1 MSTDRAGCLP
11 IRDSEGDGGALSH
24 AFKTLLM
31 FSFLMLSAPIFSFFV
46 SKHYIFE
53 DIYGFESQAAT
64 IYAAVVAVVLVHV
77 IVGLFIYVAWKESN
91 AHTIPPAFKQD

>member
-11 IRDSEGDGGALSH
+11 IRDNDGDGALSQ
-24 AFKTLLM
+24 AFRTLLL
-31 FSFLMLSAPIFSFFV
+31 FSLLLLSAPIFSFFV
-46 SKHYIFE
+46 SKHYVFE
-53 DIYGFESQAAT
+53 DIYGMETQTAS

-77 IVGLFIYVAWKESN
+77 IVALFIYVAWKESN